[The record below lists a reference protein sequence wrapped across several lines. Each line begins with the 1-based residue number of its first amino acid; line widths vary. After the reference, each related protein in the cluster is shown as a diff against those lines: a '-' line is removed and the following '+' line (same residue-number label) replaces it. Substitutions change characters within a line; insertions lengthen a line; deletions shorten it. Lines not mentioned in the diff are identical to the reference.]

1 MSLLRR
7 NIALRL
13 GDPKG
18 AIALAAKRTSPLTSQ
33 YWNAGGTMS
42 IKELAQS
49 CYMQGIDDAFESLRE
64 RFPRKHIE
72 PPVLALESVYDQ

>member
-13 GDPKG
+13 GDPVG
-18 AIALAAKRTSPLTSQ
+18 ATKLADKRTKPLTSH
-33 YWNAGGTMS
+33 YWSSSGSMS

-49 CYMQGIDDAFESLRE
+49 CYMQGMDDAFESLRE
-64 RFPRKHIE
+64 RFPRKPME
-72 PPVLALESVYDQ
+72 PPVLALEPVYDQ